1 MFYVLLYAKIHD
13 FFNLSSLG
21 LLKLHSSDLDLCG
34 LLLFLSQF
42 QTPNW
47 QSTTKQKDRLLMLR
61 TGQFIDYTANT
72 VSQEI
77 LFNKFS
83 MSSDSEMRNDA
94 QSIIS
99 GGRNLLVS
107 VSVTMLLLL
116 PSRVDQGSRY
126 IFCIVV
132 VTCIYE
138 RYMKLY
144 FLIQ

>member
-13 FFNLSSLG
+13 FFNLSSLA
-21 LLKLHSSDLDLCG
+21 LLKLHSSDHGLCG
-34 LLLFLSQF
+34 LFLFLSRF

-47 QSTTKQKDRLLMLR
+47 QNKRKGYWSSEPVNLSITLL
-61 TGQFIDYTANT
+61 NT

-83 MSSDSEMRNDA
+83 MSYDSEMRSGA

-99 GGRNLLVS
+99 GGRNLLGS
-107 VSVTMLLLL
+107 VSVTMLPLL
-116 PSRVDQGSRY
+116 PSLVDQSSRY

>member
-1 MFYVLLYAKIHD
+1 M
-13 FFNLSSLG
+13 
-21 LLKLHSSDLDLCG
+21 
-34 LLLFLSQF
+34 
-42 QTPNW
+42 
-47 QSTTKQKDRLLMLR
+47 
-61 TGQFIDYTANT
+61 
-72 VSQEI
+72 SQEI

-83 MSSDSEMRNDA
+83 MSSDSEMRSDA

-107 VSVTMLLLL
+107 VSVTMLPLL

>member
-1 MFYVLLYAKIHD
+1 MCCYMQRFMIFFTWAHLLYLNSTPLILACVVYCYFCPAFKHLID
-13 FFNLSSLG
+13 KVQQNKRTGCWSSEPVNLSIT
-21 LLKLHSSDLDLCG
+21 LL
-34 LLLFLSQF
+34 
-42 QTPNW
+42 
-47 QSTTKQKDRLLMLR
+47 
-61 TGQFIDYTANT
+61 NT

-83 MSSDSEMRNDA
+83 MSSDSEMRGDA

-107 VSVTMLLLL
+107 VSVTMLPLL